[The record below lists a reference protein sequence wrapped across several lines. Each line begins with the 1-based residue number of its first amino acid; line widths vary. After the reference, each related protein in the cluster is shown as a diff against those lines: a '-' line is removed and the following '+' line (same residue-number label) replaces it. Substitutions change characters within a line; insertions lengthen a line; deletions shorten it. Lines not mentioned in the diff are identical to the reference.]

1 MKYYLFLALALF
13 TTTFSLAEDWGKTGH
28 RSVGQ
33 IAQDHLTHKT
43 RKVIEKL
50 LDGASLALVA
60 NFGDDIKSDKK
71 YRKYNPWH
79 YVNLPLEATYDIE
92 KAHKEGDI
100 IQGIQQCVNVIR
112 DAKASKEDR
121 AFHLKLLVHF
131 IGDLHQP
138 MHIGRE
144 EDRGGNDIQLTW
156 FGQKTNLHRVWDS
169 NIIESY
175 GMSFTE
181 LAKEMPKLSKKEIKR
196 TQEGTPL
203 DWMED
208 SHKITKTLYND
219 LPENGKLGYEYM
231 YTYSLTMR
239 KQIQKGGLRLAKL
252 LNELLGRP

>member
-1 MKYYLFLALALF
+1 MKYSLLLFLAVF
-13 TTTFSLAEDWGKTGH
+13 TITFSHADDWGKTGH

-33 IAQDHLTHKT
+33 IAQNHLTNKT
-43 RKVIEKL
+43 RKAIEKL
-50 LDGASLALVA
+50 LDGESLALVA

-79 YVNLPLEATYDIE
+79 YVNLPLEASYSLE
-92 KAHKEGDI
+92 NANKEGDI

-112 DAKASKEDR
+112 DPKASKEDK

-144 EDRGGNDIQLTW
+144 EDKGGNDIKLTW

-169 NIIESY
+169 DIIESY

-181 LAKEMPKLSKKEIKR
+181 LASESPRLRKKDILAI
-196 TQEGTPL
+196 QMGTPI
-203 DWMED
+203 DWMKD
-208 SHKITKTLYND
+208 SHKITKTLYKD
-219 LPENGKLGYEYM
+219 LPENGRLGYEYM
-231 YTYSLTMR
+231 YTYTHIMR
-239 KQIQKGGLRLAKL
+239 KQVQKGGLRLAKM
-252 LNELLGRP
+252 LNGLFG